1 MGLPHNPFSETRQI
15 MKTILSIQSAVTA
28 GFVGNSVAGPVLTAL
43 GHHPMMIDTVQLAA
57 HPGYG
62 KQRRGDSRQ
71 LSTMSCGLSTLI
83 APAHIDSVITGYL
96 GHADQID
103 PITTFLDEWE
113 KQETAV
119 YFDPVLG
126 MVGVYMSRQN
136 WRGLAVICFQSRH
149 HHTESV

>member
-1 MGLPHNPFSETRQI
+1 

-62 KQRRGDSRQ
+62 KRAGGAIPAPIINDV
-71 LSTMSCGLSTLI
+71 LCELSTLI

-96 GHADQID
+96 GHARPD
-103 PITTFLDEWE
+103 
-113 KQETAV
+113 
-119 YFDPVLG
+119 
-126 MVGVYMSRQN
+126 
-136 WRGLAVICFQSRH
+136 
-149 HHTESV
+149 